1 MRPLSRHAIIC
12 VAAILALA
20 QVALAQE
27 ALTAKLD
34 RSGMIRVSRGGV
46 ELAMIELNAHGTG
59 WQHAPQNTA
68 TATVVDLPG
77 GAGKRFT
84 GALPVPNANGG
95 ALKFVETVKVVPQG
109 LRLEYDV
116 AVGQA
121 MKLNGL
127 HFSVLL
133 PVGVY
138 AGKLIEIARPEG
150 EPSGVSLPGGEV
162 DKAFYGWSGE
172 GYKVEVAKGTAEAV
186 TVEVIA
192 AADLNVQDLR
202 QWNKEVFEVRFPA
215 IAEEGAEVTPEDRFH
230 FEVTVGFAGTVK
242 LEGP

>member
-1 MRPLSRHAIIC
+1 VRRLLGQTIGLLAM
-12 VAAILALA
+12 VAVG
-20 QVALAQE
+20 QVALAQD

-34 RSGMIRVSRGGV
+34 KSGMIRVSRGGV

-59 WQHAPQNTA
+59 WQHAPQSTA
-68 TATVVDLPG
+68 TATVVDLAG
-77 GAGKRFT
+77 GNGKRFT
-84 GALPVPNANGG
+84 GALPIPNTNAG
-95 ALKFVETVKVVPQG
+95 ALNFVESVRTTPQG
-109 LRLEYDV
+109 LRLVYDV
-116 AVGQA
+116 SVGQT
-121 MKLNGL
+121 MKMNGL

-133 PVGVY
+133 PVAQY

-150 EPSGVSLPGGEV
+150 EPSGVSLPGGEI

-172 GYKVEVAKGTAEAV
+172 GYKVEVAKGTPQAV
-186 TVEVIA
+186 TVEVVA

-215 IAEEGAEVTPEDRFH
+215 IAEEGAEVTPDDRFH
-230 FEVTVGFAGTVK
+230 FEVTVGFAGAVK